1 MDDRERVLRYLQ
13 QTAENTNPWR
23 RVMPLSEGWIVA
35 LIILTVLIVGASKV
49 KAADYPPPAVVERH
63 YEHRAPLPPPP
74 VVEPQERC
82 QQAVVAGLADPYGV
96 PVLAV
101 RTGPSQLYPIVDRL
115 FNGTPVTVCE
125 RHDEV
130 ETGIVWLG
138 ILYDEGLILWAAR
151 TYLQPLEAM
160 R

>member
-1 MDDRERVLRYLQ
+1 MVILL
-13 QTAENTNPWR
+13 
-23 RVMPLSEGWIVA
+23 V
-35 LIILTVLIVGASKV
+35 IIWLMAVNKPAR
-49 KAADYPPPAVVERH
+49 AADYLMPAPPAVQERH

-74 VVEPQERC
+74 VIEPQERC
-82 QQAVVAGLADPYGV
+82 QRAVVAGLVDPYGI

-138 ILYDEGLILWAAR
+138 ILYEEGLILWAAR
-151 TYLQPLEAM
+151 TYLQPLEAV